1 MSSKPSV
8 KFRVGNMNAAVWKNE
23 GDNGSFYSVT
33 LVRSYKDSDGKW
45 QNSDGIGAGDL
56 LNAMKALERCENW
69 IAEK

>member
-8 KFRVGNMNAAVWKNE
+8 KFRVGNMNAAVWKNDS
-23 GDNGSFYSVT
+23 DNRSFYSVT
-33 LVRSYKDSDGKW
+33 LVRSYKDSDGQW

-56 LNAMKALERCENW
+56 LNAMKVLERCENW